1 VEEPAIPIDANVE
14 PIPAVQGERLAIQ
27 DEAITTVLTTFPSLG
42 INAQSWVIATMSDD
56 PTMESVVGMVHDQNS
71 VPAQLAWMIRFI
83 SDTVPDEALDDQRL
97 LQALQSE
104 DDRVRNVASWVY
116 EWIENV
122 SLNRARQQLGV
133 PVQ

>member
-1 VEEPAIPIDANVE
+1 
-14 PIPAVQGERLAIQ
+14 
-27 DEAITTVLTTFPSLG
+27 
-42 INAQSWVIATMSDD
+42 
-56 PTMESVVGMVHDQNS
+56 
-71 VPAQLAWMIRFI
+71 MIRFI
-83 SDTVPDEALDDQRL
+83 SNSVPDEALDDQRL

>member
-1 VEEPAIPIDANVE
+1 
-14 PIPAVQGERLAIQ
+14 
-27 DEAITTVLTTFPSLG
+27 
-42 INAQSWVIATMSDD
+42 MSDD
-56 PTMESVVGMVHDQNS
+56 PTIESVVGMVHDQNS
-71 VPAQLAWMIRFI
+71 VAAQLAWMIRFI

>member
-1 VEEPAIPIDANVE
+1 
-14 PIPAVQGERLAIQ
+14 
-27 DEAITTVLTTFPSLG
+27 
-42 INAQSWVIATMSDD
+42 
-56 PTMESVVGMVHDQNS
+56 
-71 VPAQLAWMIRFI
+71 MIRFI

-122 SLNRARQQLGV
+122 SLSRAQQQLEM

>member
-1 VEEPAIPIDANVE
+1 
-14 PIPAVQGERLAIQ
+14 
-27 DEAITTVLTTFPSLG
+27 
-42 INAQSWVIATMSDD
+42 MSDD
-56 PTMESVVGMVHDQNS
+56 PTIESVVGMVHDQNS
-71 VPAQLAWMIRFI
+71 VTAQLAWMIRFI
-83 SDTVPDEALDDQRL
+83 SNSVPDEALDDQRL

-122 SLNRARQQLGV
+122 SLSRAQQQLGV